1 MSFILRAEV
10 VSDIGLVRSNNEDSA
25 HAGPRL
31 LALADGIGGMPAGE
45 LASDIAVRTLAG
57 VDDTTP
63 SDGALAVLR
72 EAADV
77 ANREILRVSASDPAN
92 DGMGTTA
99 TAVLLAGN
107 QLAVLHVGDSRAY
120 MQRDGQLSQ
129 LTKDDTFVQTLVDQ
143 GLLTAEQARHHPRR
157 SVVTQALQGFG
168 YEPTLTLQPAK
179 SGDRLLLCSDGLS
192 DIVTDDVIGQ
202 TLRSFTDLKQCADQ
216 LIKLA
221 LDGGSTDNV
230 TVVVADILSEDAV
243 PAG

>member
-63 SDGALAVLR
+63 SDEALAVLR
-72 EAADV
+72 EAAEV

-107 QLAVLHVGDSRAY
+107 QLAVPHVGDSRAY

-143 GLLTAEQARHHPRR
+143 GLLTAEQARRHPRR
-157 SVVTQALQGFG
+157 SVVT
-168 YEPTLTLQPAK
+168 
-179 SGDRLLLCSDGLS
+179 
-192 DIVTDDVIGQ
+192 
-202 TLRSFTDLKQCADQ
+202 
-216 LIKLA
+216 
-221 LDGGSTDNV
+221 
-230 TVVVADILSEDAV
+230 
-243 PAG
+243 